1 MTDKI
6 KSNAVL
12 VIGNDGKLEITGR
25 ADIALSGSGKNE
37 FHIDPAPIALKVDTA
52 TDWAAVLATLLVG
65 ISGIVTAA
73 VVALFTHKS
82 AKQAAAATAAGIRN
96 EWMQDLRN
104 EFAEFYAAVLDLSYV
119 IHIEGK
125 LDLGKGNEIK
135 VFKMQKHRAFITM
148 MLDADKPLVQKLI
161 KVMDD
166 ILKAV
171 SDGERKDIILLSR
184 EFLAQ
189 ASDQLESAWQDIN
202 ADLYGSIKK
211 KKKET
216 A

>member
-1 MTDKI
+1 MTEKI

-12 VIGNDGKLEITGR
+12 VIGNDGKLEITGH
-25 ADIALSGSGKNE
+25 ADIALSGSAKTE
-37 FHIDPAPIALKVDTA
+37 LRIDPAPIALKVDTA

-65 ISGIVTAA
+65 ISGIATAV

-104 EFAEFYAAVLDLSYV
+104 EVAEFYAAVLDLSYV

-125 LDLGKGNEIK
+125 LSLGNGNEVK
-135 VFKMQKHRAFITM
+135 VFKMQKHRAVITM
-148 MLDADKPLVQKLI
+148 MLDADKPLVRQLI
-161 KVMDD
+161 KVMDE

-171 SDGERKDIILLSR
+171 SNGEQSQIILMSR

-189 ASDQLESAWQDIN
+189 ATVQLESAWQDIN
-202 ADLYGSIKK
+202 ADLYGAAKK
-211 KKKET
+211 KMKDT